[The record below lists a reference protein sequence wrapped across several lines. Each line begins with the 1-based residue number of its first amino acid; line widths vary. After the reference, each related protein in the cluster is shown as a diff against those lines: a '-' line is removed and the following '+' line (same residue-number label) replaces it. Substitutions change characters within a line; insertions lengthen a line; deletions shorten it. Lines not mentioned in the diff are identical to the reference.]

1 MSGDP
6 QPPTPRT
13 LPIEPLASELYAK
26 SGAARYGLALAE
38 FTAILGRIACKYL
51 PDGGDG
57 GDSTDRTALH
67 ALLNS
72 LHVEDLA
79 LARACAAG
87 NDEAWQELLTRYQE
101 TLSRAALGITREE
114 SKASELTGSVYADL
128 YGTQLRDGVRVSKL
142 SSYNGRGSLAGWLRT
157 ILAQQYVNQYRAG
170 RRLVSLEEKTEDGK
184 QFAAPEPEPVLVV
197 DARLDAATGAALDA
211 LPHEDRAMVASYFI
225 DGLTLARVAKLL
237 GVHESTISRRL
248 DQVVRGLRR
257 DILARLER
265 SGMSARQAEEA
276 LDVDVRDLTL
286 DIRRH
291 LTQDSASGPFYEQ
304 EDGHAQRRR
313 KPN

>member
-1 MSGDP
+1 MSGEP
-6 QPPTPRT
+6 RPPTTRT
-13 LPIEPLASELYAK
+13 FPIEPLASELYAK
-26 SGAARYGLALAE
+26 SGAARFGLPLAE
-38 FTAILGRIACKYL
+38 FTAILGLIAGKYL
-51 PDGGDG
+51 PDGADE
-57 GDSTDRTALH
+57 TALH

-72 LHVEDLA
+72 LHIEELA

-114 SKASELTGSVYADL
+114 SKASELTGSLYADL
-128 YGTQLRDGVRVSKL
+128 YGTQLRDGLRVSKL

-170 RRLVSLEEKTEDGK
+170 RRLVSLEEKTEDGTEFPA
-184 QFAAPEPEPVLVV
+184 QDPEPVLVV
-197 DARLDAATGAALDA
+197 DSRLDAATGAALDA
-211 LPHEDRAMVASYFI
+211 MPAEDRTMVACYYI

-248 DQVVRGLRR
+248 EQVVRGLRR

-265 SGMSARQAEEA
+265 SGMSARQAQEA

-291 LTQDSASGPFYEQ
+291 LTQDSGSGAFYE
-304 EDGHAQRRR
+304 EEGGHAQRRR

>member
-6 QPPTPRT
+6 QPRTPRT

-38 FTAILGRIACKYL
+38 FTAVLGRIACKYL
-51 PDGGDG
+51 PEGADG

-87 NDEAWQELLTRYQE
+87 NGEAWQEMLTRYEE
-101 TLSRAALGITREE
+101 TLSRAALGITGEE

-128 YGTQLRDGVRVSKL
+128 YGTQIRDGVRVSKL

-170 RRLVSLEEKTEDGK
+170 RLLVSLEEKTEDGR
-184 QFAAPEPEPVLVV
+184 QFAAPEPEPVVVV
-197 DARLDAATGAALDA
+197 DSRLDAATGAALDA
-211 LPHEDRAMVASYFI
+211 LPHEDRAMIASYFI
-225 DGLTLARVAKLL
+225 DGLTLARVGKLL

-248 DQVVRGLRR
+248 EQVVRGLRR
-257 DILARLER
+257 DILARLEK

-291 LTQDSASGPFYEQ
+291 LTQDSASGPFYES

>member
-1 MSGDP
+1 MSGDAR
-6 QPPTPRT
+6 PPTTRT
-13 LPIEPLASELYAK
+13 FPIEPLASELYAK
-26 SGAARYGLALAE
+26 SGAERYGLPPAE
-38 FTAILGRIACKYL
+38 FTAILWQIAGKYL
-51 PDGGDG
+51 PEGADE
-57 GDSTDRTALH
+57 SALH
-67 ALLNS
+67 TLLNS
-72 LHVEDLA
+72 LHIDELG

-114 SKASELTGSVYADL
+114 SRAGELTASLYADL

-170 RRLVSLEEKTEDGK
+170 RRLVSLEEKTEDGTE
-184 QFAAPEPEPVLVV
+184 FPAPDPDPVLAV
-197 DARLDAATGAALDA
+197 DSRLDAATGAALDA
-211 LPHEDRAMVASYFI
+211 MPPEDRTMVACYYI
-225 DGLTLARVAKLL
+225 DGLTLARVAKLW

-248 DQVVRGLRR
+248 EQVVRGLRR
-257 DILARLER
+257 DILTRLER
-265 SGMSARQAEEA
+265 SGMSARQAQEA

-291 LTQDSASGPFYEQ
+291 LTQDSGSGAFYE
-304 EDGHAQRRR
+304 EEGGHAQRRR
-313 KPN
+313 KTN